1 MISCKSHQHSI
12 EKVLSAILSSK
23 NLLHLRSSAAYL
35 ILITSLVAADGLAS
49 ALLGYLMMSIL
60 LNFYIM
66 STKHVFIR
74 IQFLHYLK
82 YIFGKDL
89 FKQLASAST
98 VNTLEG

>member
-49 ALLGYLMMSIL
+49 ALLGYLRMSIL

-66 STKHVFIR
+66 SSFHQACIHKDTVFALIR
-74 IQFLHYLK
+74 MHF
-82 YIFGKDL
+82 
-89 FKQLASAST
+89 
-98 VNTLEG
+98 